1 MDIDME
7 KRRSE
12 LIEWFEAALRT
23 PSTKLTQYFDESG
36 MYGISLS
43 LKPDV
48 YFSVSGAQ
56 TKCEPLPPPVTIT
69 AGGVYKKVS
78 GGGFVRVY
86 EEPQEANR
94 DEVK

>member
-23 PSTKLTQYFDESG
+23 PSIKLTQYFDESG

-43 LKPDV
+43 LKPELPVDDA
-48 YFSVSGAQ
+48 FKARRVSQA
-56 TKCEPLPPPVTIT
+56 
-69 AGGVYKKVS
+69 
-78 GGGFVRVY
+78 
-86 EEPQEANR
+86 
-94 DEVK
+94 